1 MKKTNRVVLGILG
14 LVLGVIWLFPFYMI
28 ITNSFKTPKGIFAS
42 VLSLPSQGTTANYKN
57 SFKALD
63 FMNSLGHSLLIT
75 VVSVVV
81 IVLFSS
87 MAAYALQR
95 NKSKLSGA
103 LLMLF
108 VSAML
113 IPFQTVM
120 IPLTTNFGQVHM
132 LNMWGLMFM
141 YLGFDASLSIFLY
154 QGTMGS
160 IPIAMDESAE
170 LEGANRFQI
179 FFKII
184 FPMLTPITV
193 TVGILNIIAIWNDYL
208 LPSLALPQSQYT
220 IPLQMFFFFGQYTKQ
235 WHLALAGLTLSIIPV
250 ILFYAFAQRYI
261 IKGVTDGAVK

>member
-1 MKKTNRVVLGILG
+1 MLLGI
-14 LVLGVIWLFPFYMI
+14 VWIFPFYMI
-28 ITNSFKTPKGIFAS
+28 LTNSFKTPKGIFAS
-42 VLSLPSQGTTANYKN
+42 VLSLPVQATTENYKN

-63 FMNSLGHSLLIT
+63 FMSSLGHSFLIT
-75 VVSVVV
+75 LVSVLI
-81 IVLFSS
+81 IVFFSS

-120 IPLTTNFGQVHM
+120 IPLTANFGHVHM

-208 LPSLALPQSQYT
+208 LPSLVLPQNQYT
-220 IPLQMFFFFGQYTKQ
+220 IPLQMFFFGQYTKQ

>member
-1 MKKTNRVVLGILG
+1 MKKTSRLLLGIFGLLLG
-14 LVLGVIWLFPFYMI
+14 IVWIFPFYMI
-28 ITNSFKTPKGIFAS
+28 LTNSFKTPKGIFAS
-42 VLSLPSQGTTANYKN
+42 VLSLPVQATTENYKN

-63 FMNSLGHSLLIT
+63 FMSSLGHSFLIT
-75 VVSVVV
+75 LVSVLI
-81 IVLFSS
+81 IVFFSS

-120 IPLTTNFGQVHM
+120 IPLTANFGHVHM

-208 LPSLALPQSQYT
+208 LPSLCLLYT
-220 IPLQMFFFFGQYTKQ
+220 SDAADEL
-235 WHLALAGLTLSIIPV
+235 
-250 ILFYAFAQRYI
+250 
-261 IKGVTDGAVK
+261 